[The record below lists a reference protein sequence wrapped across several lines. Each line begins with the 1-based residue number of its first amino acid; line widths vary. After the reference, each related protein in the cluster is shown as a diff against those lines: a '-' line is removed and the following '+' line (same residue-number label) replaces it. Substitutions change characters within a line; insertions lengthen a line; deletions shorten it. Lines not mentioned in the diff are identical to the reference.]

1 MASARSSWKDTLDCS
16 AEQGNWV
23 KLPNTFPGT
32 GCSLGFCS
40 CEHRVSVFSAKAGH
54 WQAVMAWPG
63 RLNRC
68 ADAVFRIGIC
78 ESEDL
83 QNNGCY
89 FFVKQHPFCLEKR

>member
-1 MASARSSWKDTLDCS
+1 MAEVNNCSDFVAAAPSSSEDAPDRC

-54 WQAVMAWPG
+54 WRAVMA
-63 RLNRC
+63 
-68 ADAVFRIGIC
+68 
-78 ESEDL
+78 
-83 QNNGCY
+83 
-89 FFVKQHPFCLEKR
+89 